1 LILVKTPSIMKNPFT
16 FLLATL
22 FILPLL
28 AQAAEG
34 PARQDLAA
42 LRTVAQQFLRTQA
55 SGLPGTVE
63 AEVDALDPRLNLSPC
78 TAPQAFLPNGSR
90 AWGKTTVGLRCSAP
104 APWTVYVAARVRIM
118 AEYVATAAPLAQ
130 GQLIGADDIAMLKGD
145 LSTLPAGIL
154 TDSSQAIGRTVT
166 RSLPLGTPLREDS
179 IRRPQAIRMGQTVQL
194 VSVGPGFR
202 ISGEGRAISNANEGQ
217 TAQARTPTGQ
227 IVSGIAAAGG
237 VLEVRY

>member
-1 LILVKTPSIMKNPFT
+1 MKIPFA

-28 AQAAEG
+28 SQAAEG
-34 PARQDLAA
+34 PAARQDLAA

-55 SGLPGTVE
+55 SGLPGSVE
-63 AEVDALDPRLNLSPC
+63 AEVDALDPRLNLTAC
-78 TAPQAFLPNGSR
+78 TTPQAFLPNGSR

-104 APWTVYVAARVRIM
+104 APWTVYVAARIRIM
-118 AEYVATAAPLAQ
+118 AEYVAAAAPLAQ

-145 LSTLPAGIL
+145 LSALPAGIL
-154 TDSSQAIGRTVT
+154 TDSSQAIGRTMT

-217 TAQARTPTGQ
+217 TAQARTPAGQ